1 MQCLKKKSFYIRLNQ
16 WFKKL
21 NYPNSSDKDLNDVTQ
36 SIEKII
42 FGQFLI
48 NGIPLS
54 KNLQKYFHEMIK
66 LLLLKISIFKKS
78 ILSEIGVPKY
88 IWSPSGGGI
97 FANIFRRVCK
107 SNGSEVVGH
116 EHGSGTGF
124 LLIMEEQSQF

>member
-1 MQCLKKKSFYIRLNQ
+1 MLHK
-16 WFKKL
+16 
-21 NYPNSSDKDLNDVTQ
+21 

-66 LLLLKISIFKKS
+66 LLLLKIRFKKS
-78 ILSEIGVPKY
+78 ILESEIGVQIY
-88 IWSPSGGGI
+88 LSPSGGGI
-97 FANIFRRVCK
+97 FANIFRHDVNQMALK
-107 SNGSEVVGH
+107 LLVMSMDLVQD
-116 EHGSGTGF
+116 F